1 MHWASEVDAESFGG
15 MKDVSEFSAGPSR
28 GALTVDRIM
37 LCPRYGGD
45 FLHLAGIV
53 TLLATIVK
61 RQSVTGLSQKTQLL
75 SRRGL
80 RASFNSANGI
90 ECIA

>member
-1 MHWASEVDAESFGG
+1 M
-15 MKDVSEFSAGPSR
+15 R
-28 GALTVDRIM
+28 R
-37 LCPRYGGD
+37 RYGGD

-90 ECIA
+90 ECIASKTL